1 MSNTLYTQVVHLLAI
16 VALAALV
23 AMNRMDV
30 QTGVSG
36 IALLVGI
43 ALPSPFNAGSAGL
56 TAAPDAPGVPSPI
69 LSAPTPQ
76 TSPPPPPAAN

>member
-1 MSNTLYTQVVHLLAI
+1 MSNTLYSQVVHLLAI

-23 AMNRMDV
+23 AINKLDV

-43 ALPSPFNAGSAGL
+43 ALPSPFSAASAAAAAGE
-56 TAAPDAPGVPSPI
+56 PST
-69 LSAPTPQ
+69 LRLLPTPQ
-76 TSPPPPPAAN
+76 TPPEQPPAAG